1 VKIVHLDRAMALQE
15 FNSAYPSSVKPEI
28 VALINGVE
36 KDGTLRPGP
45 AKQVVGGVGH

>member
-1 VKIVHLDRAMALQE
+1 MKIVHLDRAMALQE